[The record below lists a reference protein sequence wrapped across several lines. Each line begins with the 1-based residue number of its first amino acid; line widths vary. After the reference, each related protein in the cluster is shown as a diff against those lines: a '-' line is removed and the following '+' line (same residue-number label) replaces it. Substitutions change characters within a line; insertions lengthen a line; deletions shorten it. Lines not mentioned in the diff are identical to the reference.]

1 MDPSRY
7 CQQAIKE
14 LRRAKP
20 EHGVRGQQ
28 KIVVLAYFAE
38 VNPSEQDFSS
48 QLKLLAD
55 SAERTGRTS
64 LARAAQSVLDDWQS
78 RTVPTSNASS

>member
-14 LRRAKP
+14 LRRADS
-20 EHGVRGQQ
+20 EQGVPGQQ

-38 VNPSEQDFSS
+38 LHPSEQDFSS
-48 QLKLLAD
+48 QLKLLAE
-55 SAERTGRTS
+55 SAGRSGRTS
-64 LARAAQSVLDDWQS
+64 LAQAARSVLDDWQS
-78 RTVPTSNASS
+78 RAATANTSS